1 MSRCYAVT
9 VALEY
14 ECGNDISWKIE
25 RLDVEQDLAV
35 IYESVPDD
43 TYTEVND
50 VPNQLLKTVLLDEG
64 GVYRF
69 LLVEIPS
76 S

>member
-1 MSRCYAVT
+1 M
-9 VALEY
+9 ALEY